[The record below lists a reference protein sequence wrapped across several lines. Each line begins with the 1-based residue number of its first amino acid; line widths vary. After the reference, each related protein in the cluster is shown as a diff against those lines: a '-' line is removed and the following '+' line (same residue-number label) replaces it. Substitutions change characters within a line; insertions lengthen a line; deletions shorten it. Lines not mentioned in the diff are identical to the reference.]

1 LLSPTP
7 AYALPGTESH
17 GWVVLDQNRL
27 PSTLVEM
34 GFVTNTNT
42 AAAMATATWQNTA
55 AAGIAKGIANYFN
68 LKV

>member
-1 LLSPTP
+1 
-7 AYALPGTESH
+7 
-17 GWVVLDQNRL
+17 VLDQNRL